1 MRRPYSLSLLMA
13 LTALA
18 PVVPTTTSMARAP
31 TWVQPVVPEDGLRSY
46 VPGPEHAP
54 QAEAKGPQALSDDEL
69 SGLRGGFVT
78 TNGFTFGFG
87 VVIRSYINNEL
98 ALKTQLTWTPAGPVT
113 TQVQGNVPGVTD
125 LASAVTA
132 LVSNGIDLTAI
143 TGGVPSAGGAGS
155 AGGAAS
161 AGAGG
166 AGGAGTPGGASGSS
180 GAGSAGSAGGADSVG
195 GAGNA
200 AGAGGT
206 GSAANTGNAANTANT
221 ANTVV
226 AGGIIGGVALVDGNG
241 ATALIHSVTA
251 GQLQSLIVNNANNRN
266 LRQDMEL
273 NLFLPDLA
281 TIQANSV
288 AQQRV
293 SQLTYD
299 LNTSLVGALG
309 R

>member
-31 TWVQPVVPEDGLRSY
+31 AWVQPVAPEDGLWSY

-54 QAEAKGPQALSDDEL
+54 QAETKGPQALSDDEL

-143 TGGVPSAGGAGS
+143 TGGVPGPGGAGS
-155 AGGAAS
+155 AGGTAS
-161 AGAGG
+161 AGAG

-180 GAGSAGSAGGADSVG
+180 GAGSAGGADSVG
-195 GAGNA
+195 GAGSA
-200 AGAGGT
+200 AGTGGT
-206 GSAANTGNAANTANT
+206 GSTGSAVNTGNAANTANT
-221 ANTVV
+221 ANTIV
-226 AGGIIGGVALVDGNG
+226 AGGIVGGVGLVDGNG

-299 LNTSLVGALG
+299 LNTSLVGSLG